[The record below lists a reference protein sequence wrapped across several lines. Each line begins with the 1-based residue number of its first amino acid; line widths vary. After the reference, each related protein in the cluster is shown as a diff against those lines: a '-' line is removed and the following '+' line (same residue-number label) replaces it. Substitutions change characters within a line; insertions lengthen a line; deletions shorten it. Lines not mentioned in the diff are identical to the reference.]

1 MAFTKL
7 LVPIAPEQEVNQAL
21 HQAFVFANQQSAHVT
36 LLVVIKELAEF
47 KDIYHISGTAL
58 DILDKATEFYHQAM
72 EDHVQTLTKQYPQ
85 ITFLVKVRVGIP
97 YIEIIKEAN
106 ESQSSMVIIDSHRED
121 REEAC
126 QRGSN
131 TLNLMRKSETP
142 IWSIATHSA
151 PIKNVVA
158 AIDLTNQD
166 YQDFNKQLI
175 ALAHEFCASINA
187 SLTFCHV
194 WKLES
199 EGFLRDWSGY
209 KDIDI
214 ALLSQKMRQ
223 ERMERLKVLLAP
235 HEKNSVPMQVELLE
249 GETRQVL
256 PQYVSDNGIDLVI
269 LGSMSRTGISGFVM
283 GNTAES
289 MINQLN
295 CSVITMKPDSFK
307 SLI

>member
-1 MAFTKL
+1 
-7 LVPIAPEQEVNQAL
+7 
-21 HQAFVFANQQSAHVT
+21 
-36 LLVVIKELAEF
+36 
-47 KDIYHISGTAL
+47 
-58 DILDKATEFYHQAM
+58 HQAM

-166 YQDFNKQLI
+166 YQDFNKKLI
-175 ALAHEFCASINA
+175 ALAHEFCAS
-187 SLTFCHV
+187 
-194 WKLES
+194 
-199 EGFLRDWSGY
+199 
-209 KDIDI
+209 
-214 ALLSQKMRQ
+214 
-223 ERMERLKVLLAP
+223 
-235 HEKNSVPMQVELLE
+235 
-249 GETRQVL
+249 
-256 PQYVSDNGIDLVI
+256 
-269 LGSMSRTGISGFVM
+269 
-283 GNTAES
+283 
-289 MINQLN
+289 
-295 CSVITMKPDSFK
+295 
-307 SLI
+307 

>member
-121 REEAC
+121 RQEVC

-166 YQDFNKQLI
+166 YQDFNKKLI

-187 SLTFCHV
+187 NLTFCHV

-235 HEKNSVPMQVELLE
+235 HEKSSVPMQVELLE

-256 PQYVSDNGIDLVI
+256 PQYVSDNGVDLVI